1 MGSRRS
7 VNRFRTTSVRSRAA
21 PMRSLIRCR
30 RRRSTAIVRD
40 RTPPVR
46 NRFTLCVQASGR
58 RVLGSSQLL
67 LWTHLRRGE
76 PLPKP
81 VAAHAGNGCPSRHRA
96 ASDGGGVGALWNM
109 VVPTSRAGFPWRC
122 DRRRVNHHAPTAV
135 PRMLARIP
143 YFRLVMSVLPK
154 NMSEQPGYQ
163 LKPPK
168 LERRQANSLRRPL
181 GRLPFER
188 IRHERDLRRPVPGP
202 GKKVLLVW
210 NSGALILNCR
220 REKPP
225 GAPGSRAPNGVAP
238 SRSRMSW

>member
-1 MGSRRS
+1 M
-7 VNRFRTTSVRSRAA
+7 
-21 PMRSLIRCR
+21 
-30 RRRSTAIVRD
+30 
-40 RTPPVR
+40 
-46 NRFTLCVQASGR
+46 
-58 RVLGSSQLL
+58 
-67 LWTHLRRGE
+67 
-76 PLPKP
+76 
-81 VAAHAGNGCPSRHRA
+81 
-96 ASDGGGVGALWNM
+96 WNM

-220 REKPP
+220 TGKTSS
-225 GAPGSRAPNGVAP
+225 SRWKSTRSRPEWCRPVQIPYVVVTTP
-238 SRSRMSW
+238 SRSAARVATPSNSRGEPAASQDAVRLLTAVGLTVGIALAPRFAEANDGRTEDRNHSNNGLTPGGG